1 VGGCNWAGFIWFYDE
16 HGKEVGSRTKFTLQ
30 SGQSAHGDLDGVI
43 GPPDDQYGRKQ
54 VRPVAIIGPPDSQPG
69 AQTSGHCAA
78 LVGASLEVFDK
89 QTGGTVAAVDSFFI
103 APVDRAEPPP
113 SPIVEGKK

>member
-1 VGGCNWAGFIWFYDE
+1 
-16 HGKEVGSRTKFTLQ
+16 
-30 SGQSAHGDLDGVI
+30 LDPLTI
-43 GPPDDQYGRKQ
+43 STARKQ

-89 QTGGTVAAVDSFFI
+89 QTGGTVAAIDSFFI